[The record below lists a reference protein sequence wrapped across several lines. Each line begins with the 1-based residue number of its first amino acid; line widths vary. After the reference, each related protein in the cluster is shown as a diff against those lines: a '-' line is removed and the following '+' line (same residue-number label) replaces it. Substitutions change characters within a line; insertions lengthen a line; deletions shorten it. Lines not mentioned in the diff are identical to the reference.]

1 MTPSR
6 RFLFTTTS
14 GYGHLNPLVPLAR
27 ALQSRGHE
35 VAFAARDIVQPRVE
49 SAGFQFFP
57 VGSDR
62 NLDPEYQAFKPIQD
76 ARPLGIETELVIYTK
91 LFCGINARLM
101 TPGLVEVGQT
111 WQPHLIIRE
120 AGEYGALIAA
130 ETLGL
135 PHVVVSFAAALKS
148 ILKFEERA
156 AEGLDP
162 IRQFWGLPP
171 DPDLT
176 AIYRYLHLVY
186 SPPTFAAHD
195 VTEDGASFPIPPNT
209 HFIRPHIFDNTADET
224 LPDWVAALPDQPTI
238 YITMGTEVNKSP
250 ELYPSVLGTII
261 QGLRDLPYNL
271 IVTLGRGKDPAD
283 FGDQPP
289 NVHIAEYIPQTLL
302 LPHVD
307 LMVMHGGSNSLLAAI
322 DVGLPLVIIPLIAD
336 QFFNAYVSEKVG
348 LGRAVERD
356 DLSPSAVRAAV
367 EHVLHH
373 PAYQETARKLQA
385 EMHNL
390 PHQNHAVELVES
402 LAVES
407 L

>member
-1 MTPSR
+1 MMTTR
-6 RFLFTTTS
+6 RFLFSTLS
-14 GYGHLNPLVPLAR
+14 GHGHLNPLIPLAR
-27 ALQSRGHE
+27 ALQARGHE

-49 SAGFQFFP
+49 AAGFRFFP

-62 NLDPEYQAFKPIQD
+62 NLDPEYQAFKPVQD
-76 ARPLGIETELVIYTK
+76 AMPLGIESELVIYTR
-91 LFCGINARLM
+91 LFCGIAPRLM
-101 TPGLVEVGQT
+101 TPGLVQVGQT
-111 WQPHLIIRE
+111 WQPQVIIRE

-130 ETLGL
+130 EYLGL

-148 ILKFEERA
+148 VLMLEARA

-195 VTEDGASFPIPPNT
+195 VTGDTPSFPIPPNT
-209 HFIRPHIFDNTADET
+209 HFIRPQIFDNTANET
-224 LPDWVAALPDQPTI
+224 LPDWVNHLPDQPTV
-238 YITMGTEVNKSP
+238 YVTMGTEVNKLP
-250 ELYPSVLGTII
+250 ELYPSVLQTII
-261 QGLRDLPYNL
+261 EGLRDLPYNL
-271 IVTLGRGKDPAD
+271 IVTLGRDKDPAD
-283 FGDQPP
+283 FGAQPP
-289 NVHIAEYIPQTLL
+289 NVHIERYIPQSLL

-307 LMVMHGGSNSLLAAI
+307 LMVMHGGSNSLLAAL
-322 DVGLPLVIIPLIAD
+322 DVALPLVIIPLIAD
-336 QFFNAYVSEKVG
+336 QFFNAYVTEKMG
-348 LGRAVERD
+348 LGRVVARD
-356 DLSPSAVRAAV
+356 DLTPSAIRAAV
-367 EHVLHH
+367 EHVLHN
-373 PAYQETARKLQA
+373 PAYRQTAHRLQA

-390 PHQNHAVELVES
+390 PDQNHAVELVER